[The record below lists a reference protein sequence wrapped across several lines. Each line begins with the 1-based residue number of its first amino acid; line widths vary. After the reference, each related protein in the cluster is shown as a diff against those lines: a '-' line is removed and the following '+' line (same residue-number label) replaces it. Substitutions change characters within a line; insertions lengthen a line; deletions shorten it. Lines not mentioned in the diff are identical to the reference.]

1 MVLPAALDKVFWTEL
16 SEFEEVRGMPYVT
29 SVERIG
35 IEKGLQLGLQQG
47 LQKGSL
53 QEAREMLLEAIAV
66 RFGVAPEEVV
76 QAVNTIEARETLRS
90 LLRQAI
96 NCADLEAFREALR
109 LARS

>member
-1 MVLPAALDKVFWTEL
+1 MALPDSLDKMLLTEL
-16 SEFEEVRGMPYVT
+16 SEFEEARGMPYVT

-35 IEKGLQLGLQQG
+35 IEKGLQLGLQ
-47 LQKGSL
+47 LGSL
-53 QEAREMLLEAIAV
+53 QEAREMVLEAIAA
-66 RFGVAPEEVV
+66 RFGVAPEEVM
-76 QAVNTIEARETLRS
+76 QAVNAIESRETLRS